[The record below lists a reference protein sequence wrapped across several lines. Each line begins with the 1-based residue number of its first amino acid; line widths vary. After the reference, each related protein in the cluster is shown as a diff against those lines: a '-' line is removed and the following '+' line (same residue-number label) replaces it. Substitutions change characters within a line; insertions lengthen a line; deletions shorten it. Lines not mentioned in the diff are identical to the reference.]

1 MVYNGCRPAA
11 SEETGGG
18 SNMEDLRGIVSDAR
32 SSLEKLVG
40 KIPGYSG
47 YKEKEMR
54 READRLLRLHLSERF
69 QEQRGKLSSVQN
81 LLASEGKLEDLG
93 LLERVMLQLQLLID
107 RLKVA
112 EYGYAGLFDAVR
124 IKEEQLDALYMY
136 DNALTVSVDQLAER
150 MDKLAIAAIAGEEIR
165 SSANDALLLLQESN
179 TTMDRRKD
187 AILTVGQ
194 SQ

>member
-1 MVYNGCRPAA
+1 
-11 SEETGGG
+11 
-18 SNMEDLRGIVSDAR
+18 MEDLRGVVSDAR
-32 SSLEKLVG
+32 GGLEKLAG
-40 KIPGYSG
+40 KIPGYHG

-54 READRLLRLHLSERF
+54 READKILRLYLAERF
-69 QEQRGKLSSVQN
+69 QEQRTKLSNIQN
-81 LLASEGKLEDLG
+81 NLASEGKLKDLG

-124 IKEEQLDALYMY
+124 VKEEQLDALYMY
-136 DNALTVSVDQLAER
+136 DNALTVSVDQLAEM

-165 SSANDALLLLQESN
+165 SPANDALLLLQELN
-179 TTMDRRKD
+179 TTLDRRKD
-187 AILTVGQ
+187 AMLTVGQ

>member
-1 MVYNGCRPAA
+1 MGYNGCRPAT
-11 SEETGGG
+11 SKETGGG

-69 QEQRGKLSSVQN
+69 QEQRGKLSSLQN
-81 LLASEGKLEDLG
+81 HLASEGKLEDLG

-136 DNALTVSVDQLAER
+136 DNALTVSVDQLAEG
-150 MDKLAIAAIAGEEIR
+150 MDKLAIAAMAGDEIR
-165 SSANDALLLLQESN
+165 STASDALLLLQELN
-179 TTMDRRKD
+179 TTLDRRKD
-187 AILTVGQ
+187 AILSVGQ

>member
-1 MVYNGCRPAA
+1 
-11 SEETGGG
+11 
-18 SNMEDLRGIVSDAR
+18 MEDLRGVVSDAR
-32 SSLEKLVG
+32 GTLETLAG
-40 KIPGYSG
+40 KIPGYHG

-54 READRLLRLHLSERF
+54 READKILRLFLADRF
-69 QEQRGKLSSVQN
+69 QEQRSKLSNVQN
-81 LLASEGKLEDLG
+81 NLASEGKLEDLG

-136 DNALTVSVDQLAER
+136 DNALTVSVDQLTEI
-150 MDKLAIAAIAGEEIR
+150 MDKLAIAAMAGEEIR
-165 SSANDALLLLQESN
+165 STANDALLLLQELN
-179 TTMDRRKD
+179 TTFDRRKD

>member
-1 MVYNGCRPAA
+1 
-11 SEETGGG
+11 
-18 SNMEDLRGIVSDAR
+18 MEDLRGLVSDAR
-32 SSLEKLVG
+32 SSFEKLVG

-54 READRLLRLHLSERF
+54 READKLLRLHLAERF
-69 QEQRGKLSSVQN
+69 QEQRGKLSNVQN
-81 LLASEGKLEDLG
+81 YLAGEGRIEDLG

-124 IKEEQLDALYMY
+124 IKEEQLDALYTY
-136 DNALTVSVDQLAER
+136 DNALTVSVGQLGEK
-150 MDKLAIAAIAGEEIR
+150 MDKLAIAAMGGEEIR
-165 SSANDALLLLQESN
+165 TAANDALMLLQELN
-179 TTMDRRKD
+179 TTFDRRRD
-187 AILTVGQ
+187 VILSVGQ

>member
-1 MVYNGCRPAA
+1 
-11 SEETGGG
+11 
-18 SNMEDLRGIVSDAR
+18 MEDLRGVVSDAR
-32 SSLEKLVG
+32 GTLETLAG
-40 KIPGYSG
+40 KIPGYHG

-54 READRLLRLHLSERF
+54 READKLLRLHLAERF
-69 QEQRGKLSSVQN
+69 QEQRSKLSNIQN
-81 LLASEGKLEDLG
+81 NLASEGKLEDLG

-124 IKEEQLDALYMY
+124 VKEEHLDALYMY
-136 DNALTVSVDQLAER
+136 DNALTISVDQLADI
-150 MDKLAIAAIAGEEIR
+150 MDKLAIAAMAGEEVR
-165 SSANDALLLLQESN
+165 STANDALLLLQELN
-179 TTMDRRKD
+179 TTLDRRKD

>member
-1 MVYNGCRPAA
+1 
-11 SEETGGG
+11 
-18 SNMEDLRGIVSDAR
+18 MEDLRGIVSDAR

-40 KIPGYSG
+40 KIPGYGG

-54 READRLLRLHLSERF
+54 READRLLRTHLSERF
-69 QEQRGKLSSVQN
+69 QEQRGKLSGVQN
-81 LLASEGKLEDLG
+81 YLASEGKIEELG

-124 IKEEQLDALYMY
+124 IKEEHLDALYMY
-136 DNALTVSVDQLAER
+136 DNALTVSVDQLTEK
-150 MDKLAIAAIAGEEIR
+150 MDKVAIAAMAGEEMR
-165 SSANDALLLLQESN
+165 SAANDALLLLQELN

-187 AILTVGQ
+187 AILNVGQ